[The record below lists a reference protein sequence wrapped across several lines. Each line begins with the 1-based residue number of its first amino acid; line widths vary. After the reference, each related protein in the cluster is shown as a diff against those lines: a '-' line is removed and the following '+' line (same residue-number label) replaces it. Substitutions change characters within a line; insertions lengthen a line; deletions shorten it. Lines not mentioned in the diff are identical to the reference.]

1 MQERNGFM
9 KKVYE
14 ATKGEGEN
22 KVVQRFTVSSKKD
35 NRIIENFVYCGWQ
48 VKEIKEGE

>member
-1 MQERNGFM
+1 M

-14 ATKGEGEN
+14 ATKGQGEN
-22 KVVQRFTVSSKKD
+22 KVVQRFVVSNKKD
-35 NRIIENFVYCGWQ
+35 NRIIENFIYCGWE